1 MTTERTE
8 VKSEYLIATYGDS
21 MLDRGFTSIPN
32 TLIYYRKRLGLT
44 STEFEFI
51 IAVMSLSWKKEKEIR
66 DKEINPAEKHYYRQR
81 QSLYAKGYLTFE
93 SRNVYRGDRFAG
105 TGTVYNFS
113 GLKKAIELLVEEDRA
128 IQNMD
133 APVEQKYDE
142 PSLFNEDVNTESLQP
157 QKLIKEEK
165 EKSEEEKTSEEKED
179 DKKQEEFLEKY
190 NELHKE
196 LIGIK
201 INHKYHKLYTNFLI
215 DIFKKRVHDNF
226 DEALSIVKFNFLK
239 LPLNKR
245 YSLKLQ
251 DLLKMALC
259 QKNENP
265 KNNYSKE
272 NKTQSEETKK
282 YSIPSGIDKFNALLN
297 ELEKGG
303 NIDEAYAKIADC
315 G

>member
-1 MTTERTE
+1 MTTERQE
-8 VKSEYLIATYGDS
+8 VKSEYLIATYGDA

-44 STEFEFI
+44 ASEFEFI

-66 DKEINPAEKHYYRQR
+66 DREINPSSTIYTRQR
-81 QSLYAKGYLTFE
+81 QSLYAKGYLTFS
-93 SRNVYRGDRFAG
+93 SRNVYIDDRFAG

-113 GLKKAIELLVEEDRA
+113 GLKKAIEMLVEEDRA

-142 PSLFNEDVNTESLQP
+142 PSLFNDEVSTEPLQP
-157 QKLIKEEK
+157 PKLIKEEK
-165 EKSEEEKTSEEKED
+165 EKSEEEKTPEEKEE

-196 LIGIK
+196 LMGVK
-201 INHKYHKLYTNFLI
+201 INHKYHKVYTSFLI

-239 LPLNKR
+239 LPINKR
-245 YSLKLQ
+245 YSLKMQ
-251 DLLKMALC
+251 DLLRMALC
-259 QKNENP
+259 QKNESHQ
-265 KNNYSKE
+265 NNTNKE
-272 NKTQSEETKK
+272 NKTQEDNKK
-282 YSIPSGIDKFNALLN
+282 YSIPRGLDKLDFLLN

-303 NIDEAYAKIADC
+303 KIDEAYAKIANC

>member
-1 MTTERTE
+1 MTTETPE
-8 VKSEYLIATYGDS
+8 VKSEYLIATYGDA

-44 STEFEFI
+44 ASEFEFI

-66 DKEINPAEKHYYRQR
+66 DREINPSSTIYTRQR
-81 QSLYAKGYLTFE
+81 QSLYAKGYLTFS
-93 SRNVYRGDRFAG
+93 SRNVYIGDRFAG

-113 GLKKAIELLVEEDRA
+113 GLKKAIEMLVEEDRA

-142 PSLFNEDVNTESLQP
+142 PSLFNDDVSTEPLQP
-157 QKLIKEEK
+157 TKLIKEEK
-165 EKSEEEKTSEEKED
+165 EKSEEEQTPEEKEE
-179 DKKQEEFLEKY
+179 DKKREEFLEKY

-196 LIGIK
+196 LIGVK
-201 INHKYHKLYTNFLI
+201 INHKHHKIYTSFLI
-215 DIFKKRVHDNF
+215 DIFKKRVHNNF

-239 LPLNKR
+239 LSLNKR

-251 DLLKMALC
+251 DLLRMALC
-259 QKNENP
+259 QKNENQ
-265 KNNYSKE
+265 KNNTYKE
-272 NKTQSEETKK
+272 NKK
-282 YSIPSGIDKFNALLN
+282 YSIPRGLDKLEFLLN

-303 NIDEAYAKIADC
+303 NINEAYAKIANC

>member
-1 MTTERTE
+1 MTMERQE
-8 VKSEYLIATYGDS
+8 VKSEYLISTFGDA

-44 STEFEFI
+44 ASEFEFI
-51 IAVMSLSWKKEKEIR
+51 IAIISLSWKDEKEIR
-66 DKEINPAEKHYYRQR
+66 DKEINPASTIYTRQR
-81 QSLYAKGYLTFE
+81 QSLYAKGYLTFS

-113 GLKKAIELLVEEDRA
+113 GLKKAIEMLVEEDRA
-128 IQNMD
+128 IRNMD

-142 PSLFNEDVNTESLQP
+142 PSLFNEDINTEPLQP
-157 QKLIKEEK
+157 PKLIKEEK
-165 EKSEEEKTSEEKED
+165 EKSEEEKTPEEKEE
-179 DKKQEEFLEKY
+179 DKKREEFLEKY

-196 LIGIK
+196 LIGVK
-201 INHKYHKLYTNFLI
+201 INHKYHKIYTSFLI
-215 DIFKKRVHDNF
+215 DIFNKRVHDNF

-239 LPLNKR
+239 LSLNKR

-251 DLLKMALC
+251 DLLRMALC
-259 QKNENP
+259 QKNENK
-265 KNNYSKE
+265 KNNDDKE
-272 NKTQSEETKK
+272 NKTQEENKK
-282 YSIPSGIDKFNALLN
+282 YSIPRGLDKLNYLLN

-303 NIDEAYAKIADC
+303 NINEAYSKIAYC

>member
-1 MTTERTE
+1 MTTERQE
-8 VKSEYLIATYGDS
+8 VKSEYLIATYGDA

-44 STEFEFI
+44 ASEFEFI

-66 DKEINPAEKHYYRQR
+66 DREINPSSTIYTRQR
-81 QSLYAKGYLTFE
+81 QSLYAKGYLTFS
-93 SRNVYRGDRFAG
+93 SRNVYIGDRFAG

-113 GLKKAIELLVEEDRA
+113 GLKKAIEMLVEEDRA

-142 PSLFNEDVNTESLQP
+142 PSLFNDEVSTEPLQP
-157 QKLIKEEK
+157 PKLIKEEK
-165 EKSEEEKTSEEKED
+165 EKSEEEKTPEEKEE
-179 DKKQEEFLEKY
+179 DKKREEFLTKY

-196 LIGIK
+196 LIGVK
-201 INHKYHKLYTNFLI
+201 INHKYHKVYTSFLI

-239 LPLNKR
+239 LSLNKR

-251 DLLKMALC
+251 DLLRMALC
-259 QKNENP
+259 QKNESHQ
-265 KNNYSKE
+265 NNTNKE
-272 NKTQSEETKK
+272 NKTDSNKK
-282 YSIPSGIDKFNALLN
+282 YAIPRGLDKLDFLLN

-303 NIDEAYAKIADC
+303 NINEAYAKIANC